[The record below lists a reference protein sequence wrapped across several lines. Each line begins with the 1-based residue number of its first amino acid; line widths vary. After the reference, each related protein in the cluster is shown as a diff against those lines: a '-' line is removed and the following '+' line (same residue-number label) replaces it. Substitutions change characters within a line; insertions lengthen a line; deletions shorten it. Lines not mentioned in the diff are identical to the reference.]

1 MTKEEAQ
8 KEIQARLVA
17 AYAAVEEAE
26 KLSEESGVPF
36 RIDVGGVYD
45 YYIPASMQAEKERIE
60 DRIAELEAAECTD
73 EAEDE
78 LARLQD
84 ELQVI
89 EEDAG
94 YSEFDVGSGWQNS
107 MC

>member
-17 AYAAVEEAE
+17 AYAAVEEARR
-26 KLSEESGVPF
+26 LSEESGVAF

-45 YYIPASMQAEKERIE
+45 NYVPDSLQVEKDRIE
-60 DRIAELEAAECTD
+60 ARLSELEQLECTPEV
-73 EAEDE
+73 EAEDTALREE
-78 LARLQD
+78 L
-84 ELQVI
+84 ELL

-94 YSEFDVGSGWQNS
+94 YSEFNGGSGWQNS